1 MPMTKERAI
10 EHIRDGA
17 DCISEC
23 LKSIERVRK
32 NFPNVASRI
41 SATTVSL
48 QSSRRELE
56 DLRAEFAGST
66 EPKVATADQKSCRL
80 SA

>member
-32 NFPNVASRI
+32 NFPDVASRI

-48 QSSRRELE
+48 QNSRRELE
-56 DLRAEFAGST
+56 ALRAEFASSAQ
-66 EPKVATADQKSCRL
+66 PKAPASDQKSCHL